1 MFVNYLDWE
10 YVRIIIY
17 WFLIR
22 FFFGED
28 GDGRFVMFVGWFFKI
43 DNKEELG

>member
-1 MFVNYLDWE
+1 MWGLLFIDFWLV
-10 YVRIIIY
+10 
-17 WFLIR
+17 
-22 FFFGED
+22 FFGED